1 MRLFGKLVSKSFQM
15 EGLCPYPCK
24 FTRNY
29 FRDRRKL
36 SPYHENPSSLFLKF
50 NKFIKI
56 SKARHSYGGLEL
68 LAEFGG
74 YVGLFL
80 GVSVFHLSQ
89 AFEKIVQII
98 FSLGYIKTMSRK
110 AVDQKSIQKKEL
122 AKKQTSKKAAW

>member
-36 SPYHENPSSLFLKF
+36 SPDHENPSSLFLKF

-89 AFEKIVQII
+89 AFEKIVQVI
-98 FSLGYIKTMSRK
+98 FSFCYIKTMSRK
-110 AVDQKSIQKKEL
+110 AL
-122 AKKQTSKKAAW
+122 NKKAFRKKN

>member
-1 MRLFGKLVSKSFQM
+1 MSNICTDEKKSDEAVKLHWELISASFTM
-15 EGLCPYPCK
+15 DDICAYPCK

-36 SPYHENPSSLFLKF
+36 NPDHENPSSLFLKF

-80 GVSVFHLSQ
+80 GISVFHLSD
-89 AFEKIVQII
+89 AFTKIAQLI
-98 FSLGYIKTMSRK
+98 FHKIHPFSTK
-110 AVDQKSIQKKEL
+110 
-122 AKKQTSKKAAW
+122 